1 MKYRGL
7 WQICEQPYVTYEL
20 EEYDPTHQWGYSQ
33 KFNLISTNF
42 RIVKKFKHYF
52 HLNIYH
58 I

>member
-42 RIVKKFKHYF
+42 RIVKI
-52 HLNIYH
+52 LNI
-58 I
+58 IFI